1 MIDVQELV
9 GRYVAVWN
17 EPDPGLRR
25 EAVAGLWAK
34 DGVQRLQPPQEI
46 RDAAGALGLTAVLE
60 ARGHEELE
68 VRVTRSYEEFVAP
81 GAFRFRPRGGAG
93 RVGDMV
99 TFAWE
104 MVPTDGGEPAGA
116 GLEVLVLDEDGR
128 ILTDHQFIEA

>member
-1 MIDVQELV
+1 MIDIQELV

-17 EPDPGLRR
+17 EPDPELRR

-34 DGVQRLQPPQEI
+34 DGVQVLQPPREI

-81 GAFRFRPRGGAG
+81 GAFLFRSRDNAD
-93 RVGDMV
+93 RLGDIV
-99 TFAWE
+99 KFNWE
-104 MVPTDGGEPAGA
+104 MVPTGGGEPAGV
-116 GLEVLVLDEDGR
+116 GLEILVLDEDGR
-128 ILTDHQFIEA
+128 IRTDHQFIEG